1 MQPITAKD
9 VVKAVRGELVAGDLN
24 TKITGVST
32 DTRNINPGDLFV
44 ALTGENSDGH
54 KFLADALSKGAV
66 GVVVSRKV
74 ESQCLTI
81 RVADTLLALGDLAAF
96 YRAKFSP
103 TVVAVTGSVGKT
115 TTKEMIAAVAAA
127 KGPVL
132 KNEGNFNNEIGLP
145 LTLLN
150 LAPRHKT
157 AVVEMAMRGVGQID
171 YLAKIAKPSIGVI
184 TNIHMSHIELL
195 GSMDAIADAKGELL
209 DHLPADGAA
218 ILNADD
224 AYFEYLNR
232 RILSLSKGRVIS
244 FGESPHAMVKAISSG
259 IDSKGC
265 CHFEVMTP
273 TGSFD
278 VHIPVPGEHNIKD
291 ALAAIAVGEELGISH
306 EDIRNA
312 LAGFK
317 APEKRSNVIPSRRGY
332 IVIDD
337 TYNAGPASVKSALKT
352 LTMMEGDRKIA
363 ILGDMLELGEHAI
376 EAHLEIGRSLA
387 PSPGG
392 EGRGEVGID
401 MLVAVGEL
409 AKLIARGAI
418 DAGMSIAAVSE
429 FEDSAQAAK
438 EVPLKVRERDVV
450 LVKGSRAMKMERIV
464 EGLLGT

>member
-9 VVKAVRGELVAGDLN
+9 VVAACGGELVAGDMDAR
-24 TKITGVST
+24 ITGVST
-32 DTRNINPGDLFV
+32 DTRTLAPGDLFV

-54 KFLADALSKGAV
+54 KFLADALAKGAV

-96 YRAKFSP
+96 YRSKFDP
-103 TVVAVTGSVGKT
+103 VVVGVTGSVGKT

-145 LTLLN
+145 MTLLN

-157 AVVEMAMRGVGQID
+157 AVVEMAMRGAGQID
-171 YLAKIAKPSIGVI
+171 YLARIAKPKIGVI
-184 TNIHMSHIELL
+184 TNIHMVHIELL
-195 GSMDAIADAKGELL
+195 GTMDAIADAKGEML
-209 DHLPADGAA
+209 DHLPADGTAV
-218 ILNADD
+218 LNADD
-224 AYFEYLNR
+224 AYFEYLSR
-232 RILSLSKGRVIS
+232 RANCRVVS
-244 FGESPHAMVKAISSG
+244 FGESVGAAVRAVSSG

-265 CHFEVMTP
+265 CHFEVKTP
-273 TGSFD
+273 SGSFD

-291 ALAAIAVGEELGISH
+291 ALAAIAVGEELGIDH
-306 EDIRNA
+306 EAIRAA
-312 LAGFK
+312 LAAFK

-332 IVIDD
+332 VVIDD
-337 TYNAGPASVKSALKT
+337 TYNAGPASVKSAVKT

-363 ILGDMLELGEHAI
+363 VLGDMLELGEHAI
-376 EAHLEIGRSLA
+376 EAHLEIGRA
-387 PSPGG
+387 VK
-392 EGRGEVGID
+392 ECGID
-401 MLVAVGEL
+401 LLFAVGEL
-409 AKLIARGAI
+409 AKLITRGAI
-418 DAGMSIAAVSE
+418 DAGMPIAAVSE

-438 EVPLKVRERDVV
+438 EVPSKVRERDVV

-464 EGLLGT
+464 EGLLGA

>member
-9 VVKAVRGELVAGDLN
+9 VVQACRGELVSGDAD
-24 TKITGVST
+24 TKITGVSI
-32 DTRNINPGDLFV
+32 DTRTIEPGNLFI

-54 KFLADALSKGAV
+54 KFLADALAKGAV

-74 ESQCLTI
+74 EANCLAI
-81 RVADTLLALGDLAAF
+81 RVPDTLLALGDLAAH
-96 YRAKFSP
+96 YRSEFSP
-103 TVVAVTGSVGKT
+103 TVVGVTGSVGKT

-157 AVVEMAMRGVGQID
+157 AVVEMAMRGAGQIA

-209 DHLPADGAA
+209 DFLPSDGAA

-224 AYFEYLNR
+224 AYFKH
-232 RILSLSKGRVIS
+232 LSGRAKCRVVS
-244 FGESPHAMVKAISSG
+244 FGESPRADVRAVSSG
-259 IDSKGC
+259 IDAKGC
-265 CHFEVMTP
+265 CHFDVATP
-273 TGSFD
+273 AGSFE
-278 VHIPVPGEHNIKD
+278 VHIHVPGEHNIKD

-306 EDIRNA
+306 EDIRKA
-312 LAGFK
+312 LSGFK

-332 IVIDD
+332 VVIDD
-337 TYNAGPASVKSALKT
+337 TYNASPASVASAVKT
-352 LTMMEGDRKIA
+352 LSMMDGDRKVA
-363 ILGDMLELGEHAI
+363 VLGDMLELGDHSI
-376 EAHLEIGRSLA
+376 EAHLQIGRA
-387 PSPGG
+387 
-392 EGRGEVGID
+392 VNDYGID
-401 MLVAVGEL
+401 LLVAVGEL

-418 DAGMSIAAVSE
+418 DAGMSISAVSE

-438 EVPLKVRERDVV
+438 EISSKLHERDVV

-464 EGLLGT
+464 EGLLGA

>member
-9 VVKAVRGELVAGDLN
+9 VVNACKGELVAGDMD
-24 TKITGVST
+24 TRITSVST
-32 DTRNINPGDLFV
+32 DTRAIAAGSLFV

-54 KFLADALSKGAV
+54 KFLADALSKGAA
-66 GVVVSRKV
+66 GVVVSHKV
-74 ESQCLTI
+74 EAQCLAI
-81 RVADTLLALGDLAAF
+81 RVPDTLLALGDIAEF
-96 YRAKFSP
+96 YRTRFSP

-127 KGPVL
+127 RGPVL

-157 AVVEMAMRGVGQID
+157 AVVEMAMRGAGQID
-171 YLAKIAKPSIGVI
+171 YLARIAKPSIGVI

-209 DHLPADGAA
+209 DHLPTDGAA

-224 AYFEYLNR
+224 AYFDFLNR
-232 RILSLSKGRVIS
+232 RANCRVVS
-244 FGESPHAMVKAISSG
+244 FGESAQATVRAVSSG

-265 CHFEVMTP
+265 CHFKVVTP

-278 VHIPVPGEHNIKD
+278 AHIPVPGEHNIKD
-291 ALAAIAVGEELGISH
+291 ALAAIAVGEELGIAH
-306 EDIRNA
+306 DDIKSA
-312 LAGFK
+312 LASFK
-317 APEKRSNVIPSRRGY
+317 APEKRANVIPSRRGY
-332 IVIDD
+332 VVIDD

-352 LTMMEGDRKIA
+352 LSMMEGERKIA
-363 ILGDMLELGEHAI
+363 VLGDMLELGEHAVA
-376 EAHLEIGRSLA
+376 EHLEIGRM
-387 PSPGG
+387 
-392 EGRGEVGID
+392 VQDCGINS
-401 MLVAVGEL
+401 LVAVGEL

-418 DAGMSIAAVSE
+418 DAGMPISAVSE

-438 EVPLKVRERDVV
+438 EVPSKVRERDVV

-464 EGLLGT
+464 EGLNAA